1 MTALVLVAGASLFTA
16 SAASKK
22 KVKKAATL
30 VELKSSADSLSYV
43 AGMNATRGLI
53 PYIQQSFQVD
63 TAYMENFLRGYKDAL
78 AMGINPKTVAYSAGE
93 ARISWHKGRVEE
105 YRRFYQPCYVPEWF
119 YRSFG

>member
-30 VELKSSADSLSYV
+30 VDLKSSADSLSYV

-53 PYIQQSFQVD
+53 PFIQQSYQVD
-63 TAYMENFLRGYKDAL
+63 TAYMENFLRGYEER
-78 AMGINPKTVAYSAGE
+78 YRHGE
-93 ARISWHKGRVEE
+93 SLLR
-105 YRRFYQPCYVPEWF
+105 P
-119 YRSFG
+119 

>member
-1 MTALVLVAGASLFTA
+1 MKKILMTALVLVAGASLFTA

-78 AMGINPKTVAYSAGE
+78 AMGINPKTVAILQVW
-93 ARISWHKGRVEE
+93 RLPNW
-105 YRRFYQPCYVPEWF
+105 
-119 YRSFG
+119 